1 MSNILTSYQHS
12 AKALGVVLAATV
24 LTGSAAFAA
33 PGTPPSVIAMNQK
46 LKNDSVSI
54 TYAYMPKAG
63 TLDIYSSN
71 SSGKMSSKPIGSAK
85 VPAGDH
91 RNIDVKLN
99 KTPKSGAKLWAVL
112 ERPGDKGVFKDHGTP
127 AEQSFKVLGS

>member
-1 MSNILTSYQHS
+1 MSNILTYYRHS
-12 AKALGVVLAATV
+12 AKALGVALAATV

-63 TLDIYSSN
+63 TVDIYSSS

-99 KTPKSGAKLWAVL
+99 TAPKAGAKL
-112 ERPGDKGVFKDHGTP
+112 
-127 AEQSFKVLGS
+127 